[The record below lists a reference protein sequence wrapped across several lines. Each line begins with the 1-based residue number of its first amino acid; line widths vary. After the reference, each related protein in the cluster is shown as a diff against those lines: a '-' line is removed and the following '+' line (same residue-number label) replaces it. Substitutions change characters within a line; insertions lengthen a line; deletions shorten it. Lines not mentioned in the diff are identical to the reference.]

1 MIDFLF
7 KTVIG
12 KSIIT
17 FLVSMVPIIELR
29 GAIPIATGMGLSPWI
44 AIPIAIV
51 GNLIPVPF
59 IIIFIKRIFA
69 WMRKVSPKLNGIV
82 DKMEAKAEKNKEKV
96 LKYAFWGLALFVA
109 IPLPGTGAW
118 TGALVAAMLDM
129 PLKKAFPSVVIG
141 VLGAGIIISFVS
153 YGAAS
158 IIMSLF

>member
-12 KSIIT
+12 KAIIT

-44 AIPIAIV
+44 AIPIAII
-51 GNLIPVPF
+51 GNLLPVPF

-69 WMRKVSPKLNGIV
+69 WMRKISPKLNSIV
-82 DKMEAKAEKNKEKV
+82 DKMEAKAEKNKDKV

-129 PLKKAFPSVVIG
+129 PLKKAFPSIIIG

>member
-69 WMRKVSPKLNGIV
+69 
-82 DKMEAKAEKNKEKV
+82 
-96 LKYAFWGLALFVA
+96 
-109 IPLPGTGAW
+109 
-118 TGALVAAMLDM
+118 
-129 PLKKAFPSVVIG
+129 
-141 VLGAGIIISFVS
+141 
-153 YGAAS
+153 
-158 IIMSLF
+158 

>member
-7 KTVIG
+7 KTLAG
-12 KSIIT
+12 KIIVT
-17 FLVSMVPIIELR
+17 LFISMVPVIELR

-44 AIPIAIV
+44 AIPVAII
-51 GNLIPVPF
+51 GNLLPVPF

-69 WMRKVSPKLNGIV
+69 WMRKISPKLNGIV

-96 LKYAFWGLALFVA
+96 LKYAFWGLVLFVA

-129 PLKKAFPSVVIG
+129 PLKKAFPSIIIG
-141 VLGAGIIISFVS
+141 VLGAGVIISFVS

-158 IIMSLF
+158 LLMGLF

>member
-82 DKMEAKAEKNKEKV
+82 DKMEAKAEKNKAKV
-96 LKYAFWGLALFVA
+96 LK
-109 IPLPGTGAW
+109 
-118 TGALVAAMLDM
+118 
-129 PLKKAFPSVVIG
+129 
-141 VLGAGIIISFVS
+141 
-153 YGAAS
+153 
-158 IIMSLF
+158 

>member
-51 GNLIPVPF
+51 GNLLPVPF

-96 LKYAFWGLALFVA
+96 LRYAFWGLALFVA

-129 PLKKAFPSVVIG
+129 PLKKAFPSVAIG
-141 VLGAGIIISFVS
+141 VLGAGVIISFVS

-158 IIMSLF
+158 IIMGLF

>member
-1 MIDFLF
+1 MLDFLF
-7 KTVIG
+7 KSLFG
-12 KSIIT
+12 KMIIT

-51 GNLIPVPF
+51 GNLLPVPF
-59 IIIFIKRIFA
+59 IIVFIKRIFA
-69 WMRKVSPKLNGIV
+69 WMRRVSTKLNRVV
-82 DKMEAKAEKNKEKV
+82 DKMEAKAEKNKAKV

-153 YGAAS
+153 YGAAAL
-158 IIMSLF
+158 IF

>member
-51 GNLIPVPF
+51 GNLLPVPF

-69 WMRKVSPKLNGIV
+69 WMRKVSPKLNSIV
-82 DKMEAKAEKNKEKV
+82 DKMEAKAEKNKDKV

-158 IIMSLF
+158 ILMNLF

>member
-129 PLKKAFPSVVIG
+129 PLKKAYPSVVIG